1 MSKVSTQK
9 AKVHIINTHL
19 FLKFMKGWSDKKNH
33 KKCHYN
39 KNDTDK
45 NAI

>member
-19 FLKFMKGWSDKKNH
+19 FLKFMKGWSDKKKSQEMSLQQKWH
-33 KKCHYN
+33 W
-39 KNDTDK
+39 
-45 NAI
+45 